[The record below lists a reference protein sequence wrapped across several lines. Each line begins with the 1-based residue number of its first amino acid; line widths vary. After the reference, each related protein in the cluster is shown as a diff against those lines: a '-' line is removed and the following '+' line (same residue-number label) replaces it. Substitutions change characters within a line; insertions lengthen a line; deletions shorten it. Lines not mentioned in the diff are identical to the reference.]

1 MVTAKDIMNTQ
12 FHSLLPTTSLTDA
25 IKLFKHASEQ
35 EERRVFGI
43 MVIDEN
49 GKLVGILSME
59 DILLFAQPK
68 HIHIW
73 GDMSDIDVSGII
85 DNVCEQSKSILV
97 GDIMSTGIVTVDTDT
112 HLFSILAKMNQR
124 HIRRIPVVEKNE
136 VVGIVYISDLFF
148 HLLKQLT

>member
-1 MVTAKDIMNTQ
+1 MVTAKDIMSTQ
-12 FHSLLPTTSLTDA
+12 FHSLLPTTPLTDA
-25 IKLFKHASEQ
+25 IKLFKDASGEKG
-35 EERRVFGI
+35 RRIFGF

-49 GKLVGILSME
+49 GHLVGILSME

-73 GDMSDIDVSGII
+73 GEMNDVDVSGII
-85 DNVCEQSKSILV
+85 DNVCEKSKKMLV
-97 GDIMSTGIVTVDTDT
+97 GDLMSTGIVTVNVDT
-112 HLFSILAKMNQR
+112 HIFTVLAKMN
-124 HIRRIPVVEKNE
+124 HKKIRRIPVVQNNE

>member
-1 MVTAKDIMNTQ
+1 MVTAKDIMSTQ
-12 FHSLLPTTSLTDA
+12 FHSLLPTTPLTDA

-35 EERRVFGI
+35 DGRRVFGI
-43 MVIDEN
+43 MAIDEN
-49 GKLVGILSME
+49 GHLVGILSME

-73 GDMSDIDVSGII
+73 GEMSDIDLSGII
-85 DNVCEQSKSILV
+85 DNVCEKSKSILV
-97 GDIMSTGIVTVDTDT
+97 GDIMSTGIITVDTDT
-112 HLFSILAKMNQR
+112 HLFTILTKMNQR
-124 HIRRIPVVEKNE
+124 HIRRIPVVENNE